1 MSELKELYIN
11 IEEFPEKLQNTLK
24 DAKVY
29 DSSSSPEAQVLF
41 IDKKDGYYLK
51 IASKKSLEREA
62 EMTDYFK
69 KKNQYLKNPKQLCDS
84 LAENLRFLHEQNF
97 EDCPILDHSERYL
110 KKVENNARLN
120 KSNLDFVTNYN
131 IHTPEETYDYIQNNK
146 LLLKDDTLLHGDYCL
161 PNIILDNWQFKG
173 FIDLDCAG
181 VGDRHIDL
189 FWGAWTLNFNIGTD
203 QYRDRFFDAYGRDN
217 INIDRLKL
225 IGCCEVFG

>member
-69 KKNQYLKNPKQLCDS
+69 KKNLGLGYISYLSDQSQDFLLKEKIQGDNYLAKQYLKNPKQLCDS

-181 VGDRHIDL
+181 C
-189 FWGAWTLNFNIGTD
+189 W
-203 QYRDRFFDAYGRDN
+203 
-217 INIDRLKL
+217 
-225 IGCCEVFG
+225 

>member
-69 KKNQYLKNPKQLCDS
+69 KKNLGLGYISYLSDQSQDFLLKEKIQGDNYLAKQYLKNPKQLCDS

-110 KKVENNARLN
+110 KKVENNARLK

-181 VGDRHIDL
+181 VGD
-189 FWGAWTLNFNIGTD
+189 
-203 QYRDRFFDAYGRDN
+203 
-217 INIDRLKL
+217 
-225 IGCCEVFG
+225 

>member
-69 KKNQYLKNPKQLCDS
+69 KKNLGLGYISYLSDQSQDFLLKEKIQGDNYLAKQYLKNPKQLCDS

-161 PNIILDNWQFKG
+161 PNIILDN
-173 FIDLDCAG
+173 
-181 VGDRHIDL
+181 
-189 FWGAWTLNFNIGTD
+189 
-203 QYRDRFFDAYGRDN
+203 
-217 INIDRLKL
+217 
-225 IGCCEVFG
+225 

>member
-1 MSELKELYIN
+1 M
-11 IEEFPEKLQNTLK
+11 
-24 DAKVY
+24 
-29 DSSSSPEAQVLF
+29 F

-69 KKNQYLKNPKQLCDS
+69 KKNLGLGYISYLSDQSQDFLLKEKIQGDNYLAKQYLKNPKQLCDS

-110 KKVENNARLN
+110 KKVENNARLK

-131 IHTPEETYDYIQNNK
+131 IHTPEEAYDYIQNNK

-181 VGDRHIDL
+181 C
-189 FWGAWTLNFNIGTD
+189 W
-203 QYRDRFFDAYGRDN
+203 
-217 INIDRLKL
+217 
-225 IGCCEVFG
+225 

>member
-69 KKNQYLKNPKQLCDS
+69 KKNLGLGYISYLSDQSQDFLLKEKIQGDNYLAKQYLKNPKQLCDS

-110 KKVENNARLN
+110 KKVENNARLK

-131 IHTPEETYDYIQNNK
+131 IHTPEEAYDYIQNNK

-181 VGDRHIDL
+181 C
-189 FWGAWTLNFNIGTD
+189 W
-203 QYRDRFFDAYGRDN
+203 
-217 INIDRLKL
+217 
-225 IGCCEVFG
+225 

>member
-69 KKNQYLKNPKQLCDS
+69 KKNLGLGYISYLSDQSQDFLLKEKIQGDNYLAKQYLKNPKQLCDS

-110 KKVENNARLN
+110 KKVENNARLK

-181 VGDRHIDL
+181 C
-189 FWGAWTLNFNIGTD
+189 W
-203 QYRDRFFDAYGRDN
+203 
-217 INIDRLKL
+217 
-225 IGCCEVFG
+225 